1 MVLEMAVISRP
12 EWIPFSFK
20 DLFVGFFGFVSIQY
34 IGLQQFGNFLV
45 VNRGGGL
52 GLDACC
58 ACLILEK
65 LWYICS
71 ILVLS
76 LYIGLKQFGDF
87 LV

>member
-1 MVLEMAVISRP
+1 MSDFGKIVG
-12 EWIPFSFK
+12 F
-20 DLFVGFFGFVSIQY
+20 FVGIFGFVSIQY
-34 IGLQQFGNFLV
+34 IELQQFGDFLV

-58 ACLILEK
+58 AYLILEK
-65 LWYICS
+65 LWCICN
-71 ILVLS
+71 ILILS

>member
-1 MVLEMAVISRP
+1 MSDFGKIVG
-12 EWIPFSFK
+12 F
-20 DLFVGFFGFVSIQY
+20 FVGIFGFVSIQY
-34 IGLQQFGNFLV
+34 IELQQFGDFLV